1 MLMCRHA
8 TVFSLVF
15 AVLSITMIYAYNKLM
30 CVCIG
35 MVWYVMYCNV
45 TVMYCNVL

>member
-8 TVFSLVF
+8 TVFSLDF
-15 AVLSITMIYAYNKLM
+15 AVLSITMIYANHKSMFLCV

-35 MVWYVMYCNV
+35 MVWYGVVWYGM
-45 TVMYCNVL
+45 

>member
-8 TVFSLVF
+8 TVFFLVF

-30 CVCIG
+30 FVCVHWYG
-35 MVWYVMYCNV
+35 MVCNI
-45 TVMYCNVL
+45 L